1 MIDPSFINKANGLFR
16 FVLTEPRI
24 SGDVQE
30 YLEKIDWPA
39 FLNLMRR
46 NTFLIRSFQKI
57 SESGFQIPFPGFVQ
71 GVQDETNR
79 INQAVELIGRL
90 SAVCE
95 ENDIQYVYPK
105 AFQHY
110 PDMGHDIDLYVH
122 DRSFRIDELIIKEF
136 GAIADTNSK
145 SLVNLISGK
154 TGYLIPGYSTPVEI
168 HHGRM
173 GILGEHN
180 VYPGMVIRNRVRF
193 SMDDINVFLPC
204 PEDRLI
210 IQALQRI
217 YGHFS
222 IRLSDAVASFQLLS
236 EQELNWE
243 YIEKTSARIGLLE
256 GLKCYLSYIS
266 QIYHSLFEDE
276 ILLPEKICKNF
287 FPRKWGEVSFG
298 RRNYQ
303 FPLLPNLLYLFGIKM
318 MKDVSS
324 ANFDGFFRLASLP
337 FVAAYVAGRNLI
349 KKNV

>member
-1 MIDPSFINKANGLFR
+1 MTDNTLRNDSNSLFK
-16 FVLTEPRI
+16 FVLMKTNI
-24 SGDVQE
+24 SGSINE
-30 YLEKIDWPA
+30 YLSKIDWLN
-39 FLNLMRR
+39 FLTLMSR
-46 NTFLIRSFQKI
+46 NTFLIRSHQRL
-57 SESGFQIPFPGFVQ
+57 SEFDFHIPNPEFDLCVRN
-71 GVQDETNR
+71 EINR
-79 INQAVELIGRL
+79 IKQATELINKL
-90 SAVCE
+90 SILCE
-95 ENDIQYVYPK
+95 KNNIKYVYPK

-122 DRSFRIDELIIKEF
+122 DRSFRIDKLIIKEF

-180 VYPGMVIRNRVRF
+180 VYPDLVIRNRVRF
-193 SMDDINVFLPC
+193 SIDGISVFQPC

-222 IRLSDAVASFQLLS
+222 IRLSDAVSSFQLLS
-236 EQELNWE
+236 EPGLNLD
-243 YIEKTSARIGLLE
+243 YIKKTADRIGLLE
-256 GLKCYLSYIS
+256 GVICYVSYIS
-266 QIYHSLFEDE
+266 QIYHSLFEEE
-276 ILLPEKICKNF
+276 IFSSEKIRKEF
-287 FPRKWGEVSFG
+287 VSRKWGDVLFG

-318 MKDVSS
+318 MKDLLS
-324 ANFDGFFRLASLP
+324 ANCESFFKLASLP
-337 FVAAYVAGRNLI
+337 FVATYIAGRNLI
-349 KKNV
+349 KKNA